1 MQVSW
6 VPLQKKGEFGVLSAC
21 SGGRV
26 LLWTVGFEQGSF
38 VQKAA
43 YAVLQQQVPHS
54 SSRFKV
60 SFRLNSSSAEKQHF
74 EIPECYGGVEVQHNG
89 KGRHSIFCF

>member
-26 LLWTVGFEQGSF
+26 LQGSF